1 MTIKQSL
8 DKQAIIHDNSI
19 FDDDLEIDMTIM
31 SEEEINDLAAEL
43 AELSLIDDIDD
54 EYEAM
59 MDELFAENEALLYAA
74 QSYDNDAMAYGE
86 MV

>member
-1 MTIKQSL
+1 MTIL
-8 DKQAIIHDNSI
+8 
-19 FDDDLEIDMTIM
+19 
-31 SEEEINDLAAEL
+31 SEEEINALAADL
-43 AELSLIDDIDD
+43 VALSIEEEIDA

-59 MDELFAENEALLYAA
+59 LDELYAENEALLYAA

>member
-1 MTIKQSL
+1 M
-8 DKQAIIHDNSI
+8 SI
-19 FDDDLEIDMTIM
+19 L

>member
-1 MTIKQSL
+1 M
-8 DKQAIIHDNSI
+8 SI
-19 FDDDLEIDMTIM
+19 L

-43 AELSLIDDIDD
+43 VELSLTDDIDD